1 MNLAE
6 ETKFIMK
13 KYNITANKNYGQN
26 FLIDENIV
34 NDIITGAQVN
44 KDDLIIEIG
53 PGLGTLTS
61 LLLEKAGKVICV
73 ELDKKMINVLKERFI
88 LYNNFELLNN
98 DILKVDLNRLISESK
113 TNLKNVK
120 VVANLPYY
128 ITTPIIMKLLEDKL
142 DLTSITVMVQKEVAE
157 RLAGINGGKEIGS
170 ITYSINYYT
179 NPEIIINVPRNSFIP
194 APNVDSAVI
203 KFDILKEP
211 KIKVSNEELFF
222 KVIKF
227 SFLQKRKTLI
237 NSLSNSGL
245 VSKES
250 LEKILN
256 DLNIDLKI
264 RAEQLTLEQ
273 FGKISDY
280 IYSNNKQSVIISS
293 VAYKVG
299 CPEPL

>member
-61 LLLEKAGKVICV
+61 LLLEKAGKVICI

-98 DILKVDLNRLISESK
+98 DILKVDLNKLISERK

-157 RLAGINGGKEIGS
+157 RLAGIHGGKEIGS

-280 IYSNNKQSVIISS
+280 IYSNNKQSV
-293 VAYKVG
+293 
-299 CPEPL
+299 

>member
-44 KDDLIIEIG
+44 KADLIIEIG

-98 DILKVDLNRLISESK
+98 DILKVDLNKLISESK

-128 ITTPIIMKLLEDKL
+128 STTPIIMKLLEDKL

-157 RLAGINGGKEIGS
+157 RLAGIHGGKEIGS

-273 FGKISDY
+273 FGKISDC
-280 IYSNNKQSVIISS
+280 IYSNNKQSV
-293 VAYKVG
+293 
-299 CPEPL
+299 